1 MPVASDRDGAA
12 LGHRPS
18 NVPVLARHRRTMA
31 AEARLIRQAA
41 LDQDQ
46 ARKDRP
52 FAPEHARALSAMMRK
67 TADYAA
73 AWRLAR
79 PPPAPARTARDHA
92 PRPPA
97 MVRWTAPATLHGLL
111 LPRTAG
117 RG

>member
-31 AEARLIRQAA
+31 AEPRLIRDAA
-41 LDQDQ
+41 PDRDQP
-46 ARKDRP
+46 REDRSC
-52 FAPEHARALSAMMRK
+52 APEHARDLSAMMRK
-67 TADYAA
+67 TADCAA

-79 PPPAPARTARDHA
+79 PPPALARTARDHA

-97 MVRWTAPATLHGLL
+97 MVRRMAPATLHGLL